1 MQQQPRLFVTR
12 PEANHRPFGHISR
25 FFSFGCAMLLI
36 LGFAAACGGSSTP
49 ASSTSTNNAKI
60 TLTEMDYWSVP
71 AQGVT
76 LNKLFTQYQKL
87 HPNIT
92 IQRDA
97 VPFANLIPKAD
108 QEAASHTLPNILALD
123 NPDVA
128 QFAATGA
135 LTPLD
140 SYMQGNFS
148 DSDFYAGP
156 LTTMKY
162 QGKTYSFP
170 VGNNDL
176 ALYYNKKVLTAA
188 NIQPPTTWSE
198 LVADAKALTHGNTY
212 GFAFSAPAN
221 EQATFQFEPFLWSNN
236 GDLSKVD
243 SSASVAA
250 LQVLV
255 DMIKQGSASKGA
267 LNWGQPDVATQFGE
281 GNAAMMENGP
291 WEIPALEQQY
301 HMKFGTD
308 FDVVPMPVPQA
319 GAAPVVPLGGEAWT
333 IPASSNTAVTKASWD
348 LVNWLEQ
355 PDQLRQ
361 LDEGFG
367 YIPAIKS
374 TAQLVLK
381 DDPQLQVFA
390 SEFDTA
396 RARTAQLGA
405 KYPKVSEVIWTAE
418 QSALTGGHTAQAA
431 LTQAQQ
437 QITPILN
444 S

>member
-1 MQQQPRLFVTR
+1 MQQQPHLFVTK
-12 PEANHRPFGHISR
+12 PGAGHISQL
-25 FFSFGCAMLLI
+25 FSFGCIMMLLLSVI
-36 LGFAAACGGSSTP
+36 AACGSAT
-49 ASSTSTNNAKI
+49 ASSSSSSSNGKI

-71 AQGVT
+71 AQGAT
-76 LNKLFTQYQKL
+76 LSKLFNQYEKL
-87 HPNIT
+87 HPNIV
-92 IQRDA
+92 IQRNA
-97 VPFANLIPKAD
+97 VPFASLLPKAD
-108 QEAASHTLPNILALD
+108 QEAASHTLPNIMALD

-140 SYMQGNFS
+140 SYLQGNFS

-176 ALYYNKKVLTAA
+176 ALYYNKKILTAA
-188 NIQPPTTWSE
+188 KIKPPTTWSE
-198 LVADAKALTHGNTY
+198 LEADAKALTHGNTY

-281 GNAAMMENGP
+281 GNAALMENGP

-301 HMKFGTD
+301 HMQFGVD
-308 FDVVPMPVPQA
+308 FDVVPMPVPQT
-319 GAAPVVPLGGEAWT
+319 GAQPVVPLGGEAWT
-333 IPASSNTAVTKASWD
+333 IPVNSNATVTKASWD

-361 LDEGFG
+361 LDNGFG
-367 YIPAIKS
+367 YIPAIKT

-381 DDPQLQVFA
+381 DNPDLQVFA
-390 SEFDTA
+390 DEFNTA
-396 RARTAQLGA
+396 RARTAELGA

-418 QSALTGGHTAQAA
+418 QSALTGSHTSQAA

-437 QITPILN
+437 QIATILN

>member
-1 MQQQPRLFVTR
+1 MQQQPRLFETR
-12 PEANHRPFGHISR
+12 PEANHRSFWHISR
-25 FFSFGCAMLLI
+25 LFSFGCTILLI
-36 LGFAAACGGSSTP
+36 LGIVAACGGSSTP
-49 ASSTSTNNAKI
+49 ATSSNAKI

-71 AQGVT
+71 AQGAT
-76 LNKLFTQYQKL
+76 LSKLFTQYEKL

-92 IQRDA
+92 IQRNA
-97 VPFANLIPKAD
+97 VPFANLLPKAD
-108 QEAASHTLPNILALD
+108 QEAASHTLPNIMALD

-176 ALYYNKKVLTAA
+176 ALFYNKKLLTAA
-188 NIQPPTTWSE
+188 KIQPPTTWSE

-243 SSASVAA
+243 SAQSVAA

-281 GNAAMMENGP
+281 GNAALMENGP

-301 HMKFGTD
+301 NMKFGTD
-308 FDVVPMPVPQA
+308 FDVVPMPVPQT
-319 GAAPVVPLGGEAWT
+319 GAQPVVPLGGEAWT
-333 IPASSNTAVTKASWD
+333 IPVTSDPTLTKASWD

-381 DDPQLQVFA
+381 DNPQLQVFA
-390 SEFDTA
+390 DEFNTA

-405 KYPKVSEVIWTAE
+405 KYPKVSEAIWTAE
-418 QSALTGGHTAQAA
+418 QSALTGSRTAQAA

>member
-1 MQQQPRLFVTR
+1 MQQQPRIFMAK
-12 PEANHRPFGHISR
+12 PETNHRSFRHISR
-25 FFSFGCAMLLI
+25 LFSFGCTMLLI
-36 LGFAAACGGSSTP
+36 LGFVAACGGSSTP
-49 ASSTSTNNAKI
+49 ASSGNAKI

-71 AQGVT
+71 AQGAT
-76 LNKLFTQYQKL
+76 LSKLFTQYEKL

-92 IQRDA
+92 IQRNA
-97 VPFANLIPKAD
+97 VPFANLLPKAD
-108 QEAASHTLPNILALD
+108 QEAASHTLPNIMALD

-162 QGKTYSFP
+162 QGKTYSIP

-176 ALYYNKKVLTAA
+176 ALFYNKKVLAA
-188 NIQPPTTWSE
+188 AKLQPPTTWSE
-198 LVADAKALTHGNTY
+198 LEADAKALTHGNTY
-212 GFAFSAPAN
+212 GFAFSATAD
-221 EQATFQFEPFLWSNN
+221 EQATFQFEPFLWSNG
-236 GDLSKVD
+236 GDLSKID
-243 SSASVAA
+243 SSASVTA

-255 DMIKQGSASKGA
+255 NMVQQGSASKGA

-281 GNAAMMENGP
+281 GNAAIMENGP

-308 FDVVPMPVPQA
+308 FDVVPMPVPQT
-319 GAAPVVPLGGEAWT
+319 GAQPVVPLGGEAWT
-333 IPASSNTAVTKASWD
+333 IPANSDTAVTKASWD
-348 LVNWLEQ
+348 LVNWLQQ

-381 DDPQLQVFA
+381 DDPDLQVFA
-390 SEFDTA
+390 NEFNTA

-405 KYPKVSEVIWTAE
+405 KYPKVSEAIWTAE
-418 QSALTGGHTAQAA
+418 QSALTGSHTAQAA